1 MLFNSYPFLLAFL
14 PGSLIAYHLLASRGE
29 SARIAVLLAVSLIF
43 YAAWSVGFLL
53 LLAGSILVNFI
64 VGRTIETAVA
74 AERTAAAGR
83 LLGVGVAFNLLL
95 LGYFKYAHFLVGNVN
110 AVAGTHFVLERII
123 LPLGIS
129 FFSFEQIGYL
139 VDLKRGHRYRADLLR
154 YAVFVSFF
162 PRLVAGPILRF
173 SEIGPQLGSALPDRD
188 ASQNLAV
195 GLTLFAIGLVK
206 KSVLADGIAPYV
218 APPFATAAAGVPVD
232 LLTAW
237 GGALC
242 YTCQLYFDFSGYSDM
257 AIGAARCFGI
267 GFPANFNSPYKSASI
282 VAFWQR
288 WHMTLSRF
296 LRDYL
301 YIPLGGNRHGPVRRY
316 RNLMLT
322 MLLGG
327 LWHGAAWTFMAWG
340 GLHGLYLVADH
351 AWTAL
356 TGPTRRSR
364 LAKGAGF
371 AMTFIAVVVGWVFFR
386 ANSFAAAAT
395 MLAGMAGANGIS
407 LPYGLMAALGRAGPV
422 LTGLGVTVNDLS
434 GTRLIGSW
442 IWIVV
447 LLAIAWLLPNSQ
459 ELLGRYRPV
468 LTAPASVRGAVWS
481 LHPGWAI
488 VAGALAFLGLISVTH
503 VSEFLYWQ
511 F

>member
-14 PGSLIAYHLLASRGE
+14 PGSLIAYHLLAARGE
-29 SARIAVLLAVSLIF
+29 SVRITVLLVVSLIF
-43 YAAWSVGFLL
+43 YAAWSLGFLL
-53 LLAGSILVNFI
+53 LLAGSIVTNFVI
-64 VGRTIETAVA
+64 GQRIEAAVA
-74 AERTAAAGR
+74 AERASTAGR

-95 LGYFKYAHFLVGNVN
+95 LGYFKYAHFLIGNVN
-110 AVAGTHFVLERII
+110 AVAGTHYVLARII

-154 YAVFVSFF
+154 YAVFVAFF

-173 SEIGPQLGSALPDRD
+173 NEIGGQLGKAAPDRD
-188 ASQNLAV
+188 VAQDLAV

-206 KSVLADGIAPYV
+206 KSVLADGIAPFV
-218 APPFATAAAGVPVD
+218 APPFAAAAAGVPVD
-232 LLTAW
+232 LLAAW

-267 GFPANFNSPYKSASI
+267 TFPANFNSPYKAASI
-282 VAFWQR
+282 IDFWRR

-301 YIPLGGNRHGPVRRY
+301 YIPLGGNRRGPVRRY
-316 RNLMLT
+316 CNLMLT

-340 GLHGLYLVADH
+340 GLHGLYLMANH
-351 AWTAL
+351 GWTAFAGS
-356 TGPTRRSR
+356 TQRPR
-364 LAKGAGF
+364 LATAAGF
-371 AMTFIAVVVGWVFFR
+371 VLTFAAVVVGWVFFR
-386 ANSFAAAAT
+386 ANSFAGAAT
-395 MLAGMAGANGIS
+395 MLGGMAGAHGIS
-407 LPYGLMAALGRAGPV
+407 LPYGLLAALGPAGTM
-422 LTGLGVTVNDLS
+422 LTRLGVSASDSS
-434 GTRLIGSW
+434 GTQLIGSW
-442 IWIVV
+442 LWITA
-447 LLAIAWLLPNSQ
+447 LLAIVWLLPNSQ
-459 ELLGRYRPV
+459 QLLAQYNPV
-468 LTAPASVRGAVWS
+468 LTASAAAHRLRWS